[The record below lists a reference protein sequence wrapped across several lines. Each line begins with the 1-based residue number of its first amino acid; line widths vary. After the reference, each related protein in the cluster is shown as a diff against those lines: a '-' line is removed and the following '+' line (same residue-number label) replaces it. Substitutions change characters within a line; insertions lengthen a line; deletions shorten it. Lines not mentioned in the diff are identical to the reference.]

1 MDKGFIEPAF
11 TNNNAWWQYRNYLKK
26 TYFTD
31 KETHQIPLR
40 SPETHLLDDD
50 WERLVLYWSGTKNV
64 DPIETPM
71 AQQNADRI
79 LGKSALLSNGKGSN
93 GDKVQDSDTSLLVS
107 NKADKTA
114 KEDYL
119 EDSETTPK
127 SCLGLVFE
135 LLATTACTSYSNS
148 LSESVWFL
156 ESQLQ
161 VERHRSAV
169 LRQEAEGL
177 RKSLEHSDAY
187 FLVQQQ
193 ALEDFSA
200 KQDKAN
206 KLAKL
211 IASMVDTQDN
221 VS

>member
-1 MDKGFIEPAF
+1 M
-11 TNNNAWWQYRNYLKK
+11 
-26 TYFTD
+26 
-31 KETHQIPLR
+31 
-40 SPETHLLDDD
+40 
-50 WERLVLYWSGTKNV
+50 
-64 DPIETPM
+64 
-71 AQQNADRI
+71 
-79 LGKSALLSNGKGSN
+79 GKSALLSNSKGSN
-93 GDKVQDSDTSLLVS
+93 ADKVQDSDTSLLVS

-127 SCLGLVFE
+127 SCLGLELE
-135 LLATTACTSYSNS
+135 LLATIAYTSYSNS
-148 LSESVWFL
+148 LSESVRFL

-161 VERHRSAV
+161 AERHRSGV

-206 KLAKL
+206 QLAKL

-221 VS
+221 IS

>member
-1 MDKGFIEPAF
+1 M
-11 TNNNAWWQYRNYLKK
+11 
-26 TYFTD
+26 
-31 KETHQIPLR
+31 
-40 SPETHLLDDD
+40 
-50 WERLVLYWSGTKNV
+50 
-64 DPIETPM
+64 
-71 AQQNADRI
+71 
-79 LGKSALLSNGKGSN
+79 GKSALLSNGKGSN
-93 GDKVQDSDTSLLVS
+93 ADKVRDSETSLLVS

-127 SCLGLVFE
+127 SCLGLVLE

-148 LSESVWFL
+148 LSESVRFL

-161 VERHRSAV
+161 AERHRSAV

-187 FLVQQQ
+187 FPVQQQ

-206 KLAKL
+206 QLAKL

>member
-1 MDKGFIEPAF
+1 M
-11 TNNNAWWQYRNYLKK
+11 
-26 TYFTD
+26 
-31 KETHQIPLR
+31 
-40 SPETHLLDDD
+40 
-50 WERLVLYWSGTKNV
+50 
-64 DPIETPM
+64 
-71 AQQNADRI
+71 
-79 LGKSALLSNGKGSN
+79 GKSALLSNGKGSN
-93 GDKVQDSDTSLLVS
+93 ADKVQDSDTSLLVS

-127 SCLGLVFE
+127 SCLGLVLE

-161 VERHRSAV
+161 AERHRSTV
-169 LRQEAEGL
+169 LRQEVKGKW
-177 RKSLEHSDAY
+177 KSLEHSDAY

-200 KQDKAN
+200 KQDKAHQ
-206 KLAKL
+206 LAKL
-211 IASMVDTQDN
+211 IASMVDT
-221 VS
+221 

>member
-1 MDKGFIEPAF
+1 M
-11 TNNNAWWQYRNYLKK
+11 
-26 TYFTD
+26 
-31 KETHQIPLR
+31 
-40 SPETHLLDDD
+40 
-50 WERLVLYWSGTKNV
+50 
-64 DPIETPM
+64 
-71 AQQNADRI
+71 
-79 LGKSALLSNGKGSN
+79 GKSPLLRNGKGSN
-93 GDKVQDSDTSLLVS
+93 ADKVQDSDTSLLVS
-107 NKADKTA
+107 NKVDKTA

-135 LLATTACTSYSNS
+135 LRATTACTSYSNS
-148 LSESVWFL
+148 LSESVRFL

-161 VERHRSAV
+161 AERHRSAV
-169 LRQEAEGL
+169 LQQEAEGL

-187 FLVQQQ
+187 ILVQQQ

-211 IASMVDTQDN
+211 IASMVDTHDN